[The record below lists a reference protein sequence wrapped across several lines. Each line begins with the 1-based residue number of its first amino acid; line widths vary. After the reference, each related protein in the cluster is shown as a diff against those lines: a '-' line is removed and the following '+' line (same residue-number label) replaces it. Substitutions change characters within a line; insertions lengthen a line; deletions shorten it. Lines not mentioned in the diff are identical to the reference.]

1 VEDHQNLA
9 LKLSSARLLRSRPRA
24 APRFHMVGLGG
35 ALLHVLGLGG
45 ALLHVLGLGGALLH
59 VLAEGQD

>member
-35 ALLHVLGLGG
+35 EQGCGERGCEFSGGWKAVARLLS
-45 ALLHVLGLGGALLH
+45 
-59 VLAEGQD
+59 

>member
-1 VEDHQNLA
+1 MEDHGNLA

-35 ALLHVLGLGG
+35 ALLHVL
-45 ALLHVLGLGGALLH
+45 
-59 VLAEGQD
+59 AEGQD